1 VSAVDE
7 VSGAL
12 GGVLSVDE
20 PCSLAGDEYGDE
32 ATATLVKAI
41 ENHARYVRNGF
52 EAALL
57 RQAWRLRGVSAP
69 TVDQLR
75 ELTGADL
82 APPP

>member
-7 VSGAL
+7 GSGAL
-12 GGVLSVDE
+12 GGVLIVDE
-20 PCSLAGDEYGDE
+20 AYSLAGDEYGDE
-32 ATATLVKAI
+32 AIATLVKAI
-41 ENHARYVRNGF
+41 EDHARYVRNGF
-52 EAALL
+52 EVAVL
-57 RQAWRLRGVSAP
+57 RQAWRLRRVSAP